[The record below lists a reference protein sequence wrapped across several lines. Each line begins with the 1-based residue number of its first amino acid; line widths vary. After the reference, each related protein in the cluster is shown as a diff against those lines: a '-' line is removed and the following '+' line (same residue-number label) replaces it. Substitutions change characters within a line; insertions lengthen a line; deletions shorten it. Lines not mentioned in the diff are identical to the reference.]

1 MKDESKELKQILI
14 TGVAGFI
21 GYHLARLLLNEN
33 FHVIGIDNLNSYYD
47 ISLKNNRLK
56 ILHKSPNFQ
65 FYKLDLV
72 KKNDIASIFVKYN
85 FSQVVH
91 LSAQVGINFS
101 IKDPQ
106 SYIDANITGFL
117 NVLENCKNYDV
128 KNLIYASSSSV
139 YGNNAKLPFLED
151 HKTDTPLSVYGV
163 SKKVNELLA
172 HSYSALY
179 QLQTIGLRFFTVYGP
194 WGRPDMAYYI
204 FTKSIM
210 ENKMINLF
218 NNGHYRRSFTY
229 VDDVVRPIYRLINT
243 VDDLSLN
250 SYEIFNI
257 GGNES
262 IQIDRL
268 VRIIENILNKKA
280 KITLKSKELGS
291 IDDTDADI
299 SKLENIIGYRP
310 EVGIEE
316 GMKLFIDWYMKY
328 YK

>member
-1 MKDESKELKQILI
+1 MKVDTKEVKQILI

-21 GYHLARLLLNEN
+21 GYHLARLLLNKN

-47 ISLKNNRLK
+47 ISLKKNRLK

-65 FYKLDLV
+65 FYKSDLV

-85 FSQVVH
+85 FSHVVH

-101 IKDPQ
+101 LKEPQ
-106 SYIDANITGFL
+106 LYIDSNITGFL

-139 YGNNAKLPFLED
+139 YGNNKELPFLES
-151 HKTDTPLSVYGV
+151 HKTDRPVSVYGV

-179 QLQTIGLRFFTVYGP
+179 DLKTIGLRFFTVYGP

-210 ENKMINLF
+210 ENKMIDLF

-229 VDDVVRPIYRLINT
+229 IDDVVRPIYRLINM
-243 VDDLSLN
+243 VDTLDFSC
-250 SYEIFNI
+250 YEIFNI
-257 GGNES
+257 GGIES

-268 VRIIENILNKKA
+268 IRIIENILNKKA
-280 KITLKSKELGS
+280 KITLQSKELGN
-291 IDDTDADI
+291 IDATDADI

-316 GMKLFIDWYMKY
+316 GMKLFIDWYIKY

>member
-1 MKDESKELKQILI
+1 MKVESKEIKQILI

-21 GYHLARLLLNEN
+21 GYHLARLLLNKN

-47 ISLKNNRLK
+47 ISLKENRLK
-56 ILHKSPNFQ
+56 ILHNSPNFQ
-65 FYKLDLV
+65 FYKSDLV
-72 KKNDIASIFVKYN
+72 KKSDVTSIFVNYN
-85 FSQVVH
+85 FSHVVH
-91 LSAQVGINFS
+91 LSAQVGINYS
-101 IKDPQ
+101 LAEPQ
-106 SYIDANITGFL
+106 LYIDANITGFL
-117 NVLENCKNYDV
+117 NVLENCRKYNV

-139 YGNNAKLPFLED
+139 YGNNKELPFFED
-151 HKTDTPLSVYGV
+151 QKTDTPVSVYGV

-179 QLQTIGLRFFTVYGP
+179 ELQTIGLRFFTVYGP

-204 FTKSIM
+204 FTKSII
-210 ENKMINLF
+210 ENKMIDLF
-218 NNGHYRRSFTY
+218 NNGQYRRSFTY
-229 VDDVVRPIYRLINT
+229 VDDVIRPMYRLIDT
-243 VDDLSLN
+243 TDDLSLN

-262 IQIDRL
+262 VRIDRL

-280 KITLKSKELGS
+280 KINLQSKELGN
-291 IDDTDADI
+291 IDNTDADI

-316 GMKLFIDWYMKY
+316 GMKLFIDWYVKY

>member
-229 VDDVVRPIYRLINT
+229 VDDVIRPIYRLINT

>member
-1 MKDESKELKQILI
+1 MKDKSKEVKKILI

-21 GYHLARLLLNEN
+21 GYHLARLLLHKN

-56 ILHKSPNFQ
+56 TLHKSPNFQ
-65 FYKLDLV
+65 FYRLDLV
-72 KKNDIASIFVKYN
+72 KKNDIASIFAKYN
-85 FSQVVH
+85 FRHIVH

-101 IKDPQ
+101 IKEPQ
-106 SYIDANITGFL
+106 LYIDANITGFL

-139 YGNNAKLPFLED
+139 YGNNKELPFLEV
-151 HKTDTPLSVYGV
+151 HKTDSPVSVYGV

-179 QLQTIGLRFFTVYGP
+179 DLQTIGLRFFTVYGP

-210 ENKMINLF
+210 ENKVIDLF

-243 VDDLSLN
+243 GDDLSLN
-250 SYEIFNI
+250 SYEVFNI
-257 GGNES
+257 GGSES
-262 IQIDRL
+262 IPMDRL

-280 KITLKSKELGS
+280 KIALQSKELGS
-291 IDDTDADI
+291 MNDTDADM
-299 SKLENIIGYRP
+299 SKLENIIGYSP

-316 GMKLFIDWYMKY
+316 GMKLFIDWYIKY

>member
-229 VDDVVRPIYRLINT
+229 VDDVIRPIYRLINT

-268 VRIIENILNKKA
+268 VRIIENFLNKKA